1 MADWVSFWDT
11 PHSIYVNDRH
21 RNVHYRTIAEDM
33 RRYVTA
39 PDAVVMD
46 YGCGEALHA
55 DLLAAATRRLIL
67 VEAPPGLVAGLR
79 THFAAEPNI
88 GVWTPDQAAACPDHS
103 IDLIVLHS
111 VAQYV
116 SQPALDGLFREF
128 HRLLRPAGR
137 LVIGDVIPPNLS
149 VFADAAALLRFAAA
163 NGFLGAAVLGLA
175 RTLFSDYP
183 RLRKTLG
190 LSLYDE
196 PAMLRKLADA
206 GFVGERMPTNIGHN
220 QARMTFLARPSREPI
235 SA

>member
-1 MADWVSFWDT
+1 MVDWVSFWDT

-21 RNVHYRTIAEDM
+21 RDVHYRTIAQDM

-39 PDAVVMD
+39 SDAVVMD

-55 DLLAAATRRLIL
+55 DLLAAAARRLIL
-67 VEAPPGLVAGLR
+67 VEAPPGIVAGLR
-79 THFAAEPNI
+79 AHFAAEPNI
-88 GVWTPDQAAACPDHS
+88 EVWTADQVAQCPDRS

-116 SQPALDGLFREF
+116 SQAALDGLFAEF
-128 HRLLRPAGR
+128 RRLLRPDGR
-137 LVIGDVIPPNLS
+137 LVVGDVIPPTVS

-163 NGFLGAAVLGLA
+163 HGFLGTAVLGLA

-196 PAMLRKLADA
+196 PAMLRKLAAA
-206 GFVGERMPTNIGHN
+206 GFVGARMPTNIGHN
-220 QARMTFLARPSREPI
+220 QARMTFFARRT
-235 SA
+235 